1 MPIPKPGSMCPR
13 VIATAW
19 SAAAPRRS
27 RELYRRAAMMLWRDR
42 TMPTRSGV
50 GLRLPHLAEVVAA
63 RPPAAWFE
71 IHPEN
76 FLANPHAAELLLDI
90 ARDYPISVH
99 TVGLSIGS
107 ASGIDRLHLQRLRAL
122 IGGIDP
128 ILVSGHLA
136 WSTHA
141 GEYLNDLLPL
151 PYDARTLRIVGDHLC
166 EVQDRLGRSY
176 LVENPS
182 SYLGFNASTMTEVE
196 FLSELVDRTG
206 CRLLCDVSNIYLSA
220 HNLGF
225 DRDRYI
231 AELPADAI
239 AELHLGGFTPELEE
253 GGCEVLIDTHGSR
266 IAEPVWAFY
275 AHALKRFGRK
285 PTLIEWDN
293 DVPPLDVIL
302 AEAAR
307 ADAVAQSALAPRQ
320 VHALA
325 S

>member
-1 MPIPKPGSMCPR
+1 MPS
-13 VIATAW
+13 V
-19 SAAAPRRS
+19 
-27 RELYRRAAMMLWRDR
+27 
-42 TMPTRSGV
+42 SGA
-50 GLRLPHLAEVVAA
+50 GLRLPHLADVVAI
-63 RPPAAWFE
+63 RPSAAWFE

-76 FLANPHAAELLLDI
+76 FLANPHAAELLCDI

-99 TVGLSIGS
+99 SVGVSIGS
-107 ASGIDRLHLQRLRAL
+107 ASGIDRPHLARVRAL
-122 IGGIDP
+122 SDLINP
-128 ILVSGHLA
+128 IFVSGHLA

-151 PYDARTLRIVGDHLC
+151 PYNNETLRIVSAHVD
-166 EVQDRLGRSY
+166 EVQDMLGRQY

-182 SYLGFNASTMTEVE
+182 SYVGFNASTMTEVE
-196 FLSELVDRTG
+196 FLSALVDRTG

-231 AELPADAI
+231 AELPAEAI
-239 AELHLGGFTPELEE
+239 AELHLGGFTPEPEE
-253 GGCEVLIDTHGSR
+253 GGGEVLIDTHGSR

-275 AHALKRFGRK
+275 ARALERFGPK

-293 DVPPLDVIL
+293 DVPTLDLIL

-307 ADAVAQSALAPRQ
+307 ADAVAQSTFAPRTR
-320 VHALA
+320 HALA

>member
-1 MPIPKPGSMCPR
+1 MPI
-13 VIATAW
+13 T
-19 SAAAPRRS
+19 
-27 RELYRRAAMMLWRDR
+27 
-42 TMPTRSGV
+42 SGV
-50 GLRLPHLAEVVAA
+50 GLRLPHLTDVVAT
-63 RPPAAWFE
+63 RPSAAWFE

-76 FLANPHAAELLLDI
+76 FLANPHAAELLIDI
-90 ARDYPISVH
+90 ARDYPISIH
-99 TVGLSIGS
+99 SVGVSIGTTG
-107 ASGIDRLHLQRLRAL
+107 GIDRTHLARVKAL
-122 IGGIDP
+122 VDAIDP
-128 ILVSGHLA
+128 IFVSGHLA

-151 PYDARTLRIVGDHLC
+151 PYTRETLRIVSAHVD
-166 EVQDRLGRSY
+166 EVQEALGRRY

-182 SYLGFNASTMTEVE
+182 SYVGFRASTISEVE
-196 FLSELVDRTG
+196 FLSELVQRTD

-239 AELHLGGFTPELEE
+239 AELHLGGFTPEPED
-253 GGCEVLIDTHGSR
+253 GGGEVLIDTHGSR

-275 AHALKRFGRK
+275 ARALKRFGPK

-293 DVPPLDVIL
+293 DVPALDVIL
-302 AEAAR
+302 AEAVR
-307 ADAVAQSALAPRQ
+307 ADAVSQSTFALRPDYA
-320 VHALA
+320 VA

>member
-1 MPIPKPGSMCPR
+1 
-13 VIATAW
+13 
-19 SAAAPRRS
+19 
-27 RELYRRAAMMLWRDR
+27 
-42 TMPTRSGV
+42 MPTASGA
-50 GLRLPHLAEVVAA
+50 GLRLPHLADVVAT
-63 RPPAAWFE
+63 RPRAAWFE

-76 FLANPHAAELLLDI
+76 FLANPHATELLLDI

-99 TVGLSIGS
+99 SVGVSIGS
-107 ASGIDRLHLQRLRAL
+107 AGGIDRAHLARVQTLVDR
-122 IGGIDP
+122 IDP

-151 PYDARTLRIVGDHLC
+151 PYTEETLRIVSTHVD
-166 EVQDRLGRSY
+166 EVQNTLGRAY

-182 SYLGFNASTMTEVE
+182 SYVGFGSSTMTEVE
-196 FLSELVDRTG
+196 FLSELAHRTR
-206 CRLLCDVSNIYLSA
+206 CQILCDVSNIYLSA

-225 DRDRYI
+225 DPDRYI

-239 AELHLGGFTPELEE
+239 AELHLGGFTAEPE
-253 GGCEVLIDTHGSR
+253 GDGEVLIDTHADR

-275 AHALKRFGRK
+275 ARALRRLGPK

-293 DVPPLDVIL
+293 DVPTLDVIL

-307 ADAVAQSALAPRQ
+307 ADALMGDAFAPRAH
-320 VHALA
+320 HAAA

>member
-1 MPIPKPGSMCPR
+1 
-13 VIATAW
+13 
-19 SAAAPRRS
+19 
-27 RELYRRAAMMLWRDR
+27 
-42 TMPTRSGV
+42 MPTASGA
-50 GLRLPHLAEVVAA
+50 GLRLPHLADVVAT
-63 RPPAAWFE
+63 RPRAAWFE

-76 FLANPHAAELLLDI
+76 FLANPHATELLLDV

-99 TVGLSIGS
+99 SVGVSIGS
-107 ASGIDRLHLQRLRAL
+107 SGGIDRAHLARVRTLVDR
-122 IGGIDP
+122 IDP

-151 PYDARTLRIVGDHLC
+151 PYTEETLRIVSTHVN
-166 EVQDRLGRSY
+166 EVQDALGRAY

-182 SYLGFNASTMTEVE
+182 SYVGFGSSTMTEVE
-196 FLSELVDRTG
+196 FLSELAHRTR
-206 CRLLCDVSNIYLSA
+206 CQILCDVSNIYLSA

-225 DRDRYI
+225 DPDRYI

-239 AELHLGGFTPELEE
+239 AELHLGGFTAEPE
-253 GGCEVLIDTHGSR
+253 GDDVVLIDTHADR

-275 AHALKRFGRK
+275 ARALRRLGPK

-293 DVPPLDVIL
+293 DVPALDVIL

-307 ADAVAQSALAPRQ
+307 ADALMGDVFAPRAH
-320 VHALA
+320 HAAA

>member
-1 MPIPKPGSMCPR
+1 MPI
-13 VIATAW
+13 T
-19 SAAAPRRS
+19 
-27 RELYRRAAMMLWRDR
+27 
-42 TMPTRSGV
+42 SGV
-50 GLRLPHLAEVVAA
+50 GLRLPHLTDVVAT
-63 RPPAAWFE
+63 RPSAAWFE

-76 FLANPHAAELLLDI
+76 FLANPHATELLVDI
-90 ARDYPISVH
+90 ARDYPISIH
-99 TVGLSIGS
+99 SVGVSIGT
-107 ASGIDRLHLQRLRAL
+107 AGGIDRTHLARVKAL
-122 IGGIDP
+122 VDAIDP
-128 ILVSGHLA
+128 IFVSGHLA

-151 PYDARTLRIVGDHLC
+151 PYTTETLRIVSAHVD
-166 EVQDRLGRSY
+166 EVQEALGRRY

-182 SYLGFNASTMTEVE
+182 SYVGFRASTISEVE
-196 FLSELVDRTG
+196 FLSELVQRTD

-239 AELHLGGFTPELEE
+239 AELHLGGFTPEPED
-253 GGCEVLIDTHGSR
+253 GGGEVLIDTHGSR

-275 AHALKRFGRK
+275 ARALKRFGPK

-293 DVPPLDVIL
+293 DVPALDVIL
-302 AEAAR
+302 AEAVR
-307 ADAVAQSALAPRQ
+307 ADAVSQSTFALRPDYA
-320 VHALA
+320 VA